1 MKLEGKVAIVTGG
14 AQGIGQG
21 IVRCLAE
28 EGADVVIADINGD
41 AARKT
46 ADEVKASGRKSL
58 AIEADLADNKKVK
71 QVVQQTIDTFGKID
85 ILVNNVGGPG
95 EVNLASTSSQF
106 VDQEEAEW
114 DENFQL
120 NLKIHVLMSQAV
132 TPYFIKQKSGKIVNI
147 ASISGQKPE
156 AIAYSACKAGAI
168 ALTKGLAKELA
179 KHNINV
185 NCICPGSIYT
195 AFHERIIA
203 TRVRHG
209 DPAVIGLEPG
219 EYREYFEKKAASY
232 TPLRRPQT
240 PKDIGRAVVFLVSE
254 DARNITGDILS
265 VSGGMQM

>member
-46 ADEVKASGRKSL
+46 ADEVKTLGRKSL
-58 AIEADLADNKKVK
+58 AIEADLTDKKKVN

-95 EVNLASTSSQF
+95 KVHLASTSSQF
-106 VDQEEAEW
+106 AEQEEAEW

-120 NLKIHVLMSQAV
+120 NLKTHVLMSQAV
-132 TPYFIKQKSGKIVNI
+132 TPYLIKQKSGKIVNI
-147 ASISGQKPE
+147 ASISGQKPD
-156 AIAYSACKAGAI
+156 AIAYSACKAGDI

-179 KHNINV
+179 EYNINV
-185 NCICPGSIYT
+185 NCICPGVIWT

-203 TRVRHG
+203 ARVRLKE
-209 DPAVIGLEPG
+209 PEVMGLKPS
-219 EYREYFEKKAASY
+219 EYEEYFRKKIL
-232 TPLRRPQT
+232 PLVPLKRLQT
-240 PKDIGRAVVFLVSE
+240 PEDMGRAVVFLVSE
-254 DARNITGDILS
+254 DAKNITGDILS
-265 VSGGMQM
+265 VSGGTQM